1 MQPTAAGGDE
11 MDVPAPLQGQAGHS
25 GGAGSGGEG
34 TAGAATA
41 GEGAA
46 GASGTGMAGSSTRHC
61 LRRRGWSFI
70 LHMRRRDD
78 HGELRV
84 PGSRSDRALRGNLS
98 QYSMSSGLEGRHGG
112 AGVCSLA
119 AVGCGA
125 SKSPRPEGESPL
137 RRSQLT
143 AALIRAGGLGHGY
156 ADLRTCFVRTRPRLE
171 RRSATNATSDPANT
185 DAFHSALTL
194 SASAALV
201 CPAQTI
207 RTP

>member
-1 MQPTAAGGDE
+1 MPR
-11 MDVPAPLQGQAGHS
+11 PQAKEPPESRHRYGRPPN
-25 GGAGSGGEG
+25 
-34 TAGAATA
+34 
-41 GEGAA
+41 
-46 GASGTGMAGSSTRHC
+46 RHC
-61 LRRRGWSFI
+61 LRTRGRSFTF
-70 LHMRRRDD
+70 HMRRRDD

-112 AGVCSLA
+112 AGACSLA
-119 AVGCGA
+119 AVRCGA
-125 SKSPRPEGESPL
+125 SKSPRPEGERPLRSCL

-156 ADLRTCFVRTRPRLE
+156 ADVRTCFVRTRPRLE

-207 RTP
+207 RTL